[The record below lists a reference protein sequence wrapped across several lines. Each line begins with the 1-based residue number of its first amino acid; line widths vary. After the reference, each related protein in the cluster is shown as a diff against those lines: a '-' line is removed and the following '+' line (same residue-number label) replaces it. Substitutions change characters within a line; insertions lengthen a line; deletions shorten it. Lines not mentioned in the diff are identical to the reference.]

1 MKANGAAV
9 DPEMREE
16 FEKQSR
22 SGPIS
27 GSARNAIQGGG
38 FDLAGWMAGTAQPGP
53 GEDSQAGSGQGQI
66 QGGAAGSGSGAA
78 SGSGSNAKRR
88 RG

>member
-1 MKANGAAV
+1 
-9 DPEMREE
+9 MREE

-22 SGPIS
+22 SGPVS

-53 GEDSQAGSGQGQI
+53 GQDSQAGSGQGQI
-66 QGGAAGSGSGAA
+66 QGGGAAGAAGTGSGAA

>member
-1 MKANGAAV
+1 MVPSLV

-22 SGPIS
+22 ASPIS
-27 GSARNAIQGGG
+27 GGARNAIAGGG
-38 FDLAGWMAGTAQPGP
+38 PGNFDLAGWMAGTAPGP
-53 GEDSQAGSGQGQI
+53 IGNAETAGQGQV
-66 QGGAAGSGSGAA
+66 QGQGATTGRERGGAT
-78 SGSGSNAKRR
+78 RR